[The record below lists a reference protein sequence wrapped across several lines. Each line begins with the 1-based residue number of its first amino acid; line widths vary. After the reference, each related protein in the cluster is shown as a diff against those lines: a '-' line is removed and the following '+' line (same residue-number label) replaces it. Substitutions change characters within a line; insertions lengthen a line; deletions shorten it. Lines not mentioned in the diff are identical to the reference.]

1 MATGLHTNTYHISFS
16 ILLTLTFVQHRAREP
31 AQATCFYYPFTTQSQ
46 HIPRGQKKLFH
57 CVMLHSDF
65 FLGKPHYQGAI
76 QPKGLCGSAVNEL
89 RTTYLSCMQTSY
101 LHERNY
107 FSHHAPM
114 KKGQKYNVFAGI
126 MSSVMTK
133 ATSSL
138 RANVVQSNL
147 RVILSL
153 QK

>member
-1 MATGLHTNTYHISFS
+1 MATGLHTNTYHISSS

-31 AQATCFYYPFTTQSQ
+31 AQPTCFYYPFTTQLA
-46 HIPRGQKKLFH
+46 H
-57 CVMLHSDF
+57 
-65 FLGKPHYQGAI
+65 
-76 QPKGLCGSAVNEL
+76 PKGIEEIVSLCHAAFRFLSRWASLPRSHLAKGSCGSAVNEL

-133 ATSSL
+133 AISSL
-138 RANVVQSNL
+138 RANVV
-147 RVILSL
+147 
-153 QK
+153 